1 MVSAQDFCHRYPHS
15 HRSLRCQSWSLE
27 PTLTHAGVH
36 RMLASESYWVLS
48 QTEKERLRELRL
60 SIGVVLLDLEGVG
73 TDRLSERHSEIT

>member
-1 MVSAQDFCHRYPHS
+1 
-15 HRSLRCQSWSLE
+15 
-27 PTLTHAGVH
+27 
-36 RMLASESYWVLS
+36 MLASESYWVLS